1 MAAVYVFDIPAFRVG
16 YPEFADPLKF
26 PDLVLQGYW
35 DTSTCYIANANY
47 GSLRGDCRYKAITLM
62 TAHIARLSSLPAGS
76 TPSIA
81 SSATVGAVSV
91 TTVPPPIKTQFQWWL
106 NTTPYGMMLLALL
119 NLKGVGG
126 ISVGGLPEKSAF
138 RKVGGVFF

>member
-1 MAAVYVFDIPAFRVG
+1 MAAVYVFDIPAFRIS
-16 YPEFADPLKF
+16 YPEFADPLKY
-26 PDLVLQGYW
+26 PDATLQRYW
-35 DTSTCYIANANY
+35 DNSTCYIANSNY
-47 GSLRGDCRYKAITLM
+47 GALRGCCRYTALTLM

-76 TPSIA
+76 VPSVA

-106 NTTPYGMMLLALL
+106 NSTPYGMQLLALL

-126 ISVGGLPEKSAF
+126 ISVGGLPERNGF
-138 RKVGGVFF
+138 RKIGGVFW